1 MKKITVILSSML
13 CSIIVFGQSNPEIP
27 FIEAKKYFV
36 KNTYRYGSL
45 KNPKID
51 SQKKFD
57 EIFGVAMVMGN
68 DKPTAIDFSKQ
79 YVIAVIE
86 KETNK
91 TTTLIAKSLVK
102 NDKKKIIFEY
112 QIKEG
117 EEQSSSSV
125 PCMLLVVDKK
135 YKGKITLNKSVVQ

>member
-1 MKKITVILSSML
+1 MFNKIKEFM
-13 CSIIVFGQSNPEIP
+13 SNQVEETSP
-27 FIEAKKYFV
+27 
-36 KNTYRYGSL
+36 

-79 YVIAVIE
+79 NVIAVKE

-135 YKGKITLNKSVVQ
+135 Y